1 MTNRL
6 LIIDDEKEFGAFVAK
21 MALSVGYK
29 VKLTNTPQEFK
40 AVAADWTPTLVALD
54 LQMPEVDGVE
64 LLRHLA
70 ATHSSARIVIMS
82 GVDGRVL
89 DAARRVG
96 VERGLDIAGTITKPV
111 RASTLK
117 DMLEGFRIAA
127 PDQLDEPALTQAI
140 ADGDLFLQYQP
151 KVSLRDGTLHGVEAL
166 VRWRHAARGIVPPD
180 QFIPLAEASELID
193 DLSRTVFTQAIIQQ
207 RKWSE
212 QGLDLQVAINLSPL
226 NLHRENLADDIAALC
241 HEHTV
246 PTARITIEITET
258 AAMNDALQALDTL
271 TRLRLKGFKLSIDDF
286 GTGFSSLTRLQRL
299 PVTEIKVD
307 QSFVKE
313 CLVSRDAFAIVK
325 TVIDLAR
332 NMGLTSVA
340 EGIETDEHY
349 RTVAELGCDLG
360 QGYGIGKPMMA
371 DSLKLWREGG
381 RGSKRSEETIPC
393 PTESR

>member
-6 LIIDDEKEFGAFVAK
+6 LIVDDEKEFGAFVAK
-21 MALSVGYK
+21 VALSAGFK
-29 VKLTNTPQEFK
+29 VKLTSRPQEFE
-40 AVAADWTPTLVALD
+40 AVAAEWNPTLVALD
-54 LQMPEVDGVE
+54 LQMPEMDGIE

-70 ATHSSARIVIMS
+70 ANHSSARILIMS

-89 DAARRVG
+89 DAAKRVG

-111 RASTLK
+111 RAKDLK
-117 DMLEGFRIAA
+117 AMLDGLKIQA
-127 PDQLDEPALTQAI
+127 PDRLDENALAQAI
-140 ADGDLFLQYQP
+140 ANGDLFLQYQP
-151 KVSLRDGTLHGVEAL
+151 KVSLRDGALHGAEAL
-166 VRWRHAARGIVPPD
+166 VRWRHAAQGLVPPD
-180 QFIPLAEASELID
+180 QFIPLAEASGLID

-207 RKWSE
+207 RKWAE
-212 QGLDLQVAINLSPL
+212 QGIDLQVAINLSPL
-226 NLHRENLADDIAALC
+226 NLHRESLADDIADLC

-246 PTARITIEITET
+246 PTERTTIEITET
-258 AAMNDALQALDTL
+258 AAMDNALQALDTL

-307 QSFVKE
+307 QSFVRE

-340 EGIETDEHY
+340 EGIETNEHY
-349 RTVAELGCDLG
+349 QVVAELGCDLG
-360 QGYGIGKPMMA
+360 QGYGIAKPMMA
-371 DSLKLWREGG
+371 DSLGLWWKGW
-381 RGSKRSEETIPC
+381 RGAT
-393 PTESR
+393 